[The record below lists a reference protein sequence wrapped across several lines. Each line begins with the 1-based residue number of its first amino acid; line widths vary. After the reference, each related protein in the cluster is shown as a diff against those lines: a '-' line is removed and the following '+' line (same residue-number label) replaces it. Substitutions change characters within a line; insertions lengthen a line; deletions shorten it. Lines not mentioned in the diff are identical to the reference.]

1 MTALLPVFLGSAL
14 ALSVVTLLLLFT
26 GNLWAMTVT
35 AIAAVL
41 LAACS
46 LPALDHQ
53 EHAEHS
59 QSLES

>member
-41 LAACS
+41 LAAFS
-46 LPALDHQ
+46 IPALNHQ
-53 EHAEHS
+53 EHAENS
-59 QSLES
+59 QLLES